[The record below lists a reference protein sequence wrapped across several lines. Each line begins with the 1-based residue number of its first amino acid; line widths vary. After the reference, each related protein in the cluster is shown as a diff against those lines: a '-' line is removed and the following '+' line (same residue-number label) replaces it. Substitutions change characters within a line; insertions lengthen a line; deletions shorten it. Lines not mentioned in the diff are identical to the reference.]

1 MSQIFSKPE
10 EVQHENDYG
19 VKVLF
24 LHGLEGR
31 GPNGN
36 KAKTLAGEWGSLC
49 PTLRTRD
56 LVNLRTTCGGYW
68 NLVSQ
73 TEKDTGLETPYSD
86 AKDAVRYAEPD
97 IIVGSSM
104 GAAILY
110 KLIAEGHFSG
120 TAVFCAPA
128 IPSLLSGETIKK
140 GIVEKSD
147 ILEGS
152 VWLLGETDTVV
163 SNSANIR
170 IARSVGGNVIISP
183 GDGHRLNKAVESNI
197 LNSAVLTALE
207 LSQK

>member
-1 MSQIFSKPE
+1 MSQIFAKPE
-10 EVQHENDYG
+10 EVQHENDHG

-36 KAKTLAGEWGSLC
+36 KAKSLAGEWGALC
-49 PTLRTRD
+49 PTLRTQD
-56 LVNLRTTCGGYW
+56 LINLRVTCGGYW

-73 TEKDTGLETPYSD
+73 SEKDSALEIPYSD

-110 KLIAEGHFSG
+110 KLIADGLFSG
-120 TAVFCAPA
+120 TAVFCAAA

-140 GIVEKSD
+140 GIVEKAD
-147 ILEGS
+147 ILEGA

-163 SNSANIR
+163 SNRENIR
-170 IARSVGGNVIISP
+170 IARATAGNVIVSP

-197 LNSAVLTALE
+197 LNTAVLTALE